1 MIDLTAS
8 EEIADDARARANVL
22 RLAAAQALTGANSA
36 VIFATGS
43 IVGATLA
50 PNISLATVPLS
61 MYVLGLAAGT
71 LPTGAISRAYGRR
84 AAFII
89 GTGCGVLTGALGA
102 FAILHG
108 SFWLFCGATFLG
120 GLYGAVAQSYRFA
133 AADGASAAF
142 RPKAV
147 SWVMAGGVFAGVLG
161 PQLVQWT
168 MDVWPPYLF
177 AFSFVMQ
184 ALVALVAMAVLAGV
198 DAPKPAATD
207 LHGGRPLFQIARHPR
222 FIAAALCGVIAYP
235 MMNLV
240 MTSAPLAMKMC
251 GLTVSDSN
259 FGIQWHIVAMYGP
272 SFFTGSLIA
281 RFGAPRIVALGLSL
295 EAVAAMIGL
304 SGITA
309 PHFWA
314 TLIVLGVGW
323 NFGFVGASALVLE
336 THRPQERNK
345 VQAFNDFLVF
355 GMMAIGSFSSGQLL
369 ANYGWS
375 AVNMVVF
382 PPVLLGLAVLS
393 FVSFAKR
400 RAKLR
405 AGGRVSRAQYLEWLP
420 SADSSLAIE
429 VFFRPVDHAVRVTA
443 RRSKKRWTPPITPSS
458 TRPPSATRAG
468 ASCWSASCSRRLAG
482 GSAST
487 ARASMSPNCTGCAAG
502 RRR

>member
-1 MIDLTAS
+1 MIDVTTLD
-8 EEIADDARARANVL
+8 EISGDARARSNVL

-50 PNISLATVPLS
+50 PDISLATVPLS
-61 MYVLGLAAGT
+61 IYVVGLATGT

-84 AAFII
+84 VAFVI
-89 GTGCGVLTGALGA
+89 GTGCGVLTGLLAA
-102 FAILHG
+102 YAILHA
-108 SFWLFCGATFLG
+108 SFPLFCCATFLG
-120 GLYGAVAQSYRFA
+120 GLYGAVSQSYRFA

-147 SWVMAGGVFAGVLG
+147 SWVMVGGVFAGVVG

-168 MDVWPPYLF
+168 MDIWPPYLF
-177 AFSFVMQ
+177 AFSFMVQ
-184 ALVALVAMAVLAGV
+184 AVVALVAMAVLSGV
-198 DAPKPAATD
+198 DAPKPAPSD
-207 LHGGRPLFQIARHPR
+207 LHGGRPLFEIARQPR
-222 FIAAALCGVIAYP
+222 FIAAALCGAISYP

-251 GLTVSDSN
+251 GLSVSDSN

-295 EAVAAMIGL
+295 EAVGAMIGL

-309 PHFWA
+309 LHFWA

-323 NFGFVGASALVLE
+323 NFSFVGASALVLE
-336 THRPQERNK
+336 THRPAERNK

-355 GMMAIGSFSSGQLL
+355 GMMAVGSFSSGQLL
-369 ANYGWS
+369 ANYGWP

-393 FVSFAKR
+393 LASFARR
-400 RAKLR
+400 RARLR
-405 AGGRVSRAQYLEWLP
+405 A
-420 SADSSLAIE
+420 
-429 VFFRPVDHAVRVTA
+429 VDEFPDHG
-443 RRSKKRWTPPITPSS
+443 I
-458 TRPPSATRAG
+458 
-468 ASCWSASCSRRLAG
+468 
-482 GSAST
+482 
-487 ARASMSPNCTGCAAG
+487 
-502 RRR
+502 

>member
-1 MIDLTAS
+1 MIDVTAVG
-8 EEIADDARARANVL
+8 EISGDVRARSNVV

-43 IVGATLA
+43 IIGATLA
-50 PNISLATVPLS
+50 PSISLATVPLS
-61 MYVLGLAAGT
+61 MYVVGLAAGT

-84 AAFII
+84 VAFIV
-89 GTGCGVLTGALGA
+89 GTGCGVLTGLLGA
-102 FAILHG
+102 FAILRG
-108 SFWLFCGATFLG
+108 SFVLFCCATFLG
-120 GLYGAVAQSYRFA
+120 GLYGAVSQSYRFA

-168 MDVWPPYLF
+168 MDIWPPYLF
-177 AFSFVMQ
+177 AFSFVVQ
-184 ALVALVAMAVLAGV
+184 AVVALIAMAVLAGV
-198 DAPKPAATD
+198 DAPQPAPSD
-207 LHGGRPLFQIARHPR
+207 LHGGRPLVEIVRQPR
-222 FIAAALCGVIAYP
+222 FIAAAFCGIVSYP

-251 GLTVSDSN
+251 GLSVSDSN

-295 EAVAAMIGL
+295 EAAGAMIGL

-309 PHFWA
+309 MHFWA

-323 NFGFVGASALVLE
+323 NFSFVGASALVLE

-355 GMMAIGSFSSGQLL
+355 GMMAVGSFSSGQLL

-375 AVNMVVF
+375 AVNVVVF
-382 PPVLLGLAVLS
+382 PPVLLGLAVLA
-393 FVSFAKR
+393 VASFAKR
-400 RAKLR
+400 RA
-405 AGGRVSRAQYLEWLP
+405 ASQQVPEFPDP
-420 SADSSLAIE
+420 SI
-429 VFFRPVDHAVRVTA
+429 
-443 RRSKKRWTPPITPSS
+443 
-458 TRPPSATRAG
+458 
-468 ASCWSASCSRRLAG
+468 
-482 GSAST
+482 
-487 ARASMSPNCTGCAAG
+487 
-502 RRR
+502 

>member
-1 MIDLTAS
+1 MIDITAS
-8 EEIADDARARANVL
+8 NEVANDARVKANVV

-50 PNISLATVPLS
+50 PSISLATVPLS

-84 AAFII
+84 VAFII
-89 GTGCGVLTGALGA
+89 GTGCGAVTGLLGA
-102 FAILHG
+102 YAILHA

-120 GLYGAVAQSYRFA
+120 GLYGAVSQSYRFA
-133 AADGASAAF
+133 AADGASTAY

-168 MDVWPPYLF
+168 MDIWPPYLF
-177 AFSFVMQ
+177 AFSFMVQ
-184 ALVALVAMAVLAGV
+184 AAVALVAMAILSGV
-198 DAPKPAATD
+198 DAPKPSPAD
-207 LHGGRPLFQIARHPR
+207 LHGGRPLFEIVRQPR

-251 GLTVSDSN
+251 GLSLSDSN

-281 RFGAPRIVALGLSL
+281 RFGAPVIVALGLAL
-295 EAVAAMIGL
+295 EAVAATIGL
-304 SGITA
+304 TGITA

-314 TLIVLGVGW
+314 TLMVLGVGW
-323 NFGFVGASALVLE
+323 NFGFIGASALVLE
-336 THRPQERNK
+336 THQPQEKNK
-345 VQAFNDFLVF
+345 VQAINDFLVL

-369 ANYGWS
+369 ANYGWN
-375 AVNMVVF
+375 AVNVVVY
-382 PPVLLGLAVLS
+382 PPVLFGLVVLGL
-393 FVSFAKR
+393 VSFAKR
-400 RAKLR
+400 R
-405 AGGRVSRAQYLEWLP
+405 
-420 SADSSLAIE
+420 
-429 VFFRPVDHAVRVTA
+429 T
-443 RRSKKRWTPPITPSS
+443 
-458 TRPPSATRAG
+458 
-468 ASCWSASCSRRLAG
+468 RLAAVDEFPEP
-482 GSAST
+482 SL
-487 ARASMSPNCTGCAAG
+487 
-502 RRR
+502 

>member
-1 MIDLTAS
+1 MIDLTA
-8 EEIADDARARANVL
+8 ADEAANDERVRSNVV

-50 PNISLATVPLS
+50 PDISFATVPLS

-71 LPTGAISRAYGRR
+71 LPTGAISRSYGRK

-89 GTGCGVLTGALGA
+89 GTGCGVLTGLIGA
-102 FAILHG
+102 IAILHG
-108 SFWLFCGATFLG
+108 LFWLFCCATFLG

-133 AADGASAAF
+133 AADGASTAY

-177 AFSFVMQ
+177 AFSFVVQ
-184 ALVALVAMAVLAGV
+184 AAVALVAMAIVGGV
-198 DAPKPAATD
+198 DAPRPALAD
-207 LHGGRPLFQIARHPR
+207 LHGGRPLLQIARQPR

-240 MTSAPLAMKMC
+240 MTSAPLAMQMC

-272 SFFTGSLIA
+272 SFFTGALIA
-281 RFGAPRIVALGLSL
+281 RFGAPKIVALGLVL
-295 EAVAAMIGL
+295 EGAAATIGL

-309 PHFWA
+309 MHFWA
-314 TLIVLGVGW
+314 TLVVLGLGW
-323 NFGFVGASALVLE
+323 NFAFIGASALVLD
-336 THRPQERNK
+336 THLPQEKNK

-369 ANYGWS
+369 ANFGWS
-375 AVNMVVF
+375 AVNLVVF
-382 PPVLLGLAVLS
+382 PPVLLGLVVLALT
-393 FVSFAKR
+393 SFAKR
-400 RAKLR
+400 RA
-405 AGGRVSRAQYLEWLP
+405 
-420 SADSSLAIE
+420 
-429 VFFRPVDHAVRVTA
+429 
-443 RRSKKRWTPPITPSS
+443 
-458 TRPPSATRAG
+458 
-468 ASCWSASCSRRLAG
+468 RLAAVDEFPEP
-482 GSAST
+482 SI
-487 ARASMSPNCTGCAAG
+487 
-502 RRR
+502 

>member
-1 MIDLTAS
+1 MIDMTAAD
-8 EEIADDARARANVL
+8 EISGDARARSNVL

-50 PNISLATVPLS
+50 PDISLATVPLS

-84 AAFII
+84 VAFII
-89 GTGCGVLTGALGA
+89 GTGCGVVTGLLAS

-108 SFWLFCGATFLG
+108 SFVLFCCATFLG
-120 GLYGAVAQSYRFA
+120 GLYGSVSQSYRFA
-133 AADGASAAF
+133 AADGASAAY

-147 SWVMAGGVFAGVLG
+147 SLVMAGGVFAGVLG

-177 AFSFVMQ
+177 AFSFVVQ
-184 ALVALVAMAVLAGV
+184 ALVALIAMAILSGV
-198 DAPKPAATD
+198 DAPKPAPAD
-207 LHGGRPLFQIARHPR
+207 LHLGRPLLEIVRQPR
-222 FIAAALCGVIAYP
+222 FIAAAICGIVSYP
-235 MMNLV
+235 VMNLV

-251 GLTVSDSN
+251 GLSVSDSN

-281 RFGAPRIVALGLSL
+281 RFGAPKVVATGLL
-295 EAVAAMIGL
+295 MEAGAASIGL

-309 PHFWA
+309 LHFWA
-314 TLIVLGVGW
+314 TLIVLGLGW
-323 NFGFVGASALVLE
+323 NLGFVGASALVLE

-355 GMMAIGSFSSGQLL
+355 GMMAVGSFSSGQLL

-375 AVNMVVF
+375 AVNLVVY
-382 PPVLLGLAVLS
+382 PPVLLGLMVLTLAS
-393 FVSFAKR
+393 LARRR
-400 RAKLR
+400 RAR
-405 AGGRVSRAQYLEWLP
+405 A
-420 SADSSLAIE
+420 LALSEFPDPRI
-429 VFFRPVDHAVRVTA
+429 
-443 RRSKKRWTPPITPSS
+443 
-458 TRPPSATRAG
+458 
-468 ASCWSASCSRRLAG
+468 
-482 GSAST
+482 
-487 ARASMSPNCTGCAAG
+487 
-502 RRR
+502 